1 MLQFLIIF
9 GALVSILSILALY
22 ALKVAYQYQYLRL
35 KNDLKRSDLFEAWSL
50 SLSDERKKKL
60 RNEAIMLYPLF
71 FPIVLDDTKEEM
83 LQIKRT
89 IKRLHIF
96 IYIALMAIM
105 LIGVY
110 TSKAYPNGI
119 FNSWI
124 KQTF

>member
-119 FNSWI
+119 FNS
-124 KQTF
+124 